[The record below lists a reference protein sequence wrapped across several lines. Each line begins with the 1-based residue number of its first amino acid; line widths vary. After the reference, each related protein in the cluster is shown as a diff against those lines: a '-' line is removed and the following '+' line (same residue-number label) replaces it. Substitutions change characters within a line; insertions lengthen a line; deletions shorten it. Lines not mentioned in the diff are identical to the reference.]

1 MISISH
7 YTWSKKEI
15 GDFMKERILNL
26 LKNIHEAKE
35 LIEINDLLGLTT
47 TAEYKEL
54 QDVMNELVEEYVVF
68 LTKKGKYIL
77 LKNCPGLKVGKLSV
91 NKKGFGFLLLEQEDD
106 IYIDAKNMNNAI
118 HDDVVLVE
126 TFLSGV
132 RKEAKVI
139 RIIKRD
145 IHNLVGEVIFSDN
158 NKYYLNIDDDK
169 RDLVIE
175 LVPESCKDVVEG
187 HKVLVKIVKEL
198 NKRKYLGEVIKIIGH
213 INDPGTDIL
222 AIAYKHEIYEDF
234 GPGVDEE
241 LEKIPNEVAEK
252 ELENR
257 RDLTNECI
265 FTIDGDDTKDIDDAI
280 GIRMLENGNY
290 ELGVHIADVSHY
302 VKPNTA
308 LGDSAYER
316 GTSSYLADTVIP
328 MIPHKLSN
336 GICSLNEGV
345 IRLTMSCVMEID
357 KKGKV
362 VNYDIFQSY
371 IKSKKKM
378 TYKKVNDI
386 ICRGIV
392 APGYEEYVDKLNM
405 MNDLS
410 RILRKE
416 KINRGYMDFDLD
428 EAKIVQDETGK
439 AIDVV
444 KRVREN
450 GEKLIEDFMIAANET
465 VASHIYQMDLPFVY
479 RVHDNPKAEK
489 VEEFMN
495 LVKLMGYKLIGRQN
509 EYSPKSMQGFL
520 DQLHDK
526 PEFEILSSLL
536 LRSMRKA
543 QYSSENIGHFSLASK
558 AYTHFT
564 SPIRRFPDL
573 QVHRLLKK
581 YLVDN
586 DMSMTTIQSL
596 QGELVEITQ
605 HSSEREVAAIEA
617 ERDVLDMKM
626 AEYMEDHIGEEY
638 DGMITSITNFGFFVE
653 LPNLIEGLVHVQTLK
668 GDYFTYVPELL
679 SLIGKSTKKA
689 YRLGDKVRVK
699 CVAASKANS
708 MIDFELVKVDE
719 NNGNKEQES

>member
-1 MISISH
+1 
-7 YTWSKKEI
+7 
-15 GDFMKERILNL
+15 MKERILNL
-26 LKNIHEAKE
+26 MKDIHEAKE

-54 QDVMNELVEEYVVF
+54 QDVMTELVEEYIVF
-68 LTKKGKYIL
+68 YTKKGKYIL

-91 NKKGFGFLLLEQEDD
+91 NKKGFGFLCLEMEDD
-106 IYIDAKNMNNAI
+106 IYIDAKNMNGAI

-126 TFLSGV
+126 VFVKGV
-132 RKEAKVI
+132 RKEARVI
-139 RIIKRD
+139 RIVKRD
-145 IHNLVGEVIFSDN
+145 VHNLVGEIIFTDN
-158 NKYYLNIDDDK
+158 NKFYLDIDDDK

-175 LVPESCKDVVEG
+175 LTPESCKDCVEG
-187 HKVLVKIVKEL
+187 HKVLVKVIKEL
-198 NKRKYLGEVIKIIGH
+198 NKRKYLGEVIRIIGH
-213 INDPGTDIL
+213 KNDPGTDIL
-222 AIAYKHEIYEDF
+222 AIAYKHGIYEDF
-234 GPGVDEE
+234 GPDVEKE
-241 LEKIPNEVAEK
+241 LEAIPNEVDEK
-252 ELENR
+252 ELVGR
-257 RDLTNECI
+257 RDLTGEVI

-290 ELGVHIADVSHY
+290 ELGVHIADVSNY

-308 LGDSAYER
+308 LGDAAYER

-357 KKGKV
+357 HKGHV
-362 VNYDIFQSY
+362 VDYDIFTSY
-371 IKSKKKM
+371 IKSRKKM
-378 TYKKVNDI
+378 TYKKVNDV
-386 ICRGIV
+386 ICRGVV

-410 RILRKE
+410 KILRKY
-416 KINRGYMDFDLD
+416 KISRGYMDFDLD
-428 EAKIVQDETGK
+428 EAKIVQDENGK
-439 AIDVV
+439 AIDVI

-465 VASHIYQMDLPFVY
+465 VATHISQMDLPFVY
-479 RVHDNPKAEK
+479 RVHDTPKPEK
-489 VEEFMN
+489 VDDFMN
-495 LVKLMGYKLIGRQN
+495 LVKLMGYKIVGRHN
-509 EYSPKSMQGFL
+509 EYSPKAMQGFL

-573 QVHRLLKK
+573 EVHRLLKK
-581 YLVDN
+581 YLVEN
-586 DMSMTTIQSL
+586 DMSMTTIHTLSS
-596 QGELVEITQ
+596 ELVEITR
-605 HSSEREVAAIEA
+605 HSSEREVAAVEA

-626 AEYMEDHIGEEY
+626 AEYMEDHIGEEF
-638 DGMITSITNFGFFVE
+638 DGIINTITNFGFFVE
-653 LPNLIEGLVHVQTLK
+653 LPNLVEGLVHVQTLK

-679 SLIGKSTKKA
+679 SMIGKSTKKT
-689 YRLGDKVRVK
+689 YRLGDKVKVK
-699 CVAASKANS
+699 CVAASKETS

-719 NNGNKEQES
+719 KNGSKEQES

>member
-1 MISISH
+1 MVKS
-7 YTWSKKEI
+7 
-15 GDFMKERILNL
+15 MKEKILKL
-26 LKNIHEAKE
+26 MKDIHEAKE
-35 LIEINDLLGLTT
+35 LMEINDLLGLTT
-47 TAEYKEL
+47 PAEYKEL
-54 QDVMNELVEEYVVF
+54 QDVMNELVEEYTVF
-68 LTKKGKYIL
+68 YTKKGKYIL

-91 NKKGFGFLLLEQEDD
+91 NKKGFGFLCLEMEDD
-106 IYIDAKNMNNAI
+106 IYIDAKNMNGAI
-118 HDDVVLVE
+118 HDDIVLVE
-126 TFLSGV
+126 VFIHGV
-132 RKEAKVI
+132 RKEARVI
-139 RIIKRD
+139 RVVKRD
-145 IHNLVGEVIFSDN
+145 IHNLVGEVLFTDN

-175 LVPESCKDVVEG
+175 LTPESCKDVVEG
-187 HKVLVKIVKEL
+187 HKVLVKVIKEL
-198 NKRKYLGEVIKIIGH
+198 NKRKYLGEVVRIIGH

-222 AIAYKHEIYEDF
+222 AIAYKHGIYEDF
-234 GPGVDEE
+234 GSEVEQE
-241 LEKIPNEVAEK
+241 LEAIPNEVSEK
-252 ELENR
+252 ELEGR

-280 GIRMLENGNY
+280 SIKKLDNGNY
-290 ELGVHIADVSHY
+290 ELGVHIADVSNY

-308 LGDSAYER
+308 LGDAAYER

-345 IRLTMSCVMEID
+345 IRLTMSCVMEINE
-357 KKGKV
+357 KGKV
-362 VNYDIFQSY
+362 VDYDIFTSY

-378 TYKKVNDI
+378 TYKKVNDVI
-386 ICRGIV
+386 VRGIV
-392 APGYEEYVDKLNM
+392 APGYEEFADKLHL

-410 RILRKE
+410 KLLRKE
-416 KINRGYMDFDLD
+416 KISRGYMDFDLD

-439 AIDVV
+439 AIDVI

-465 VASHIYQMDLPFVY
+465 VANHIYQMDLPFVY
-479 RVHDNPKAEK
+479 RVHDTPKPEK
-489 VEEFMN
+489 VDDFMN
-495 LVKLMGYKLIGRQN
+495 LVKLMGYKLVGRYN
-509 EYSPKSMQGFL
+509 EYSPKAMQGFL

-586 DMSMTTIQSL
+586 DMSMTTIQTLGS
-596 QGELVEITQ
+596 ELVEITR
-605 HSSEREVAAIEA
+605 HSSEREVAAVEA

-626 AEYMEDHIGEEY
+626 AEYMEDHIGEEF
-638 DGMITSITNFGFFVE
+638 DGIINTITNFGFFVE
-653 LPNLIEGLVHVQTLK
+653 LPNLVEGLVHVQTLK

-679 SLIGKSTKKA
+679 AMIGKSTKKT
-689 YRLGDKVRVK
+689 YRLGDKIRVK
-699 CVAASKANS
+699 CVAASKETS
-708 MIDFELVKVDE
+708 MIDFEIVKVDE
-719 NNGNKEQES
+719 NNGNKEQEG

>member
-1 MISISH
+1 MV
-7 YTWSKKEI
+7 K
-15 GDFMKERILNL
+15 DMKERILNL
-26 LKNIHEAKE
+26 MKDIHEAKE
-35 LIEINDLLGLTT
+35 LMEINDLLGLVT

-54 QDVMNELVEEYVVF
+54 QDVMNTLVEEYTVF

-77 LKNCPGLKVGKLSV
+77 LKNCPGLKVGRLSV
-91 NKKGFGFLLLEQEDD
+91 NKKGFGFLCLEMEDD
-106 IYIDAKNMNNAI
+106 IYIDAKNMNGAI

-126 TFLSGV
+126 VFVKGV
-132 RKEAKVI
+132 RKEARVI
-139 RIIKRD
+139 RIVKRD
-145 IHNLVGEVIFSDN
+145 IHNLVGEVLFTDN
-158 NKYYLNIDDDK
+158 NKFYLNIDDDK

-175 LVPESCKDVVEG
+175 LTPESCRDVVEG
-187 HKVLVKIVKEL
+187 HKVLVKVIKEL
-198 NKRKYLGEVIKIIGH
+198 NKRKYLGEVVKIIGH

-222 AIAYKHEIYEDF
+222 AIAYKHGIYEDF
-234 GPGVDEE
+234 GPEVEKE
-241 LEKIPNEVAEK
+241 LESIPNEVSEK
-252 ELENR
+252 ELEGR
-257 RDLTNECI
+257 RDLTNEVI

-280 GIRMLENGNY
+280 SIKKLDNGNY
-290 ELGVHIADVSHY
+290 ELGVHIADVSNY

-308 LGDSAYER
+308 LGDAAYER
-316 GTSSYLADTVIP
+316 ATSSYLADTVIP

-345 IRLTMSCVMEID
+345 IRLTMSCVMEINE
-357 KKGKV
+357 KGKV
-362 VNYDIFQSY
+362 VDYDIFTSY
-371 IKSKKKM
+371 IKSRKKM
-378 TYKKVNDI
+378 TYKKVNDV

-392 APGYEEYVDKLNM
+392 APGYEEYADKLHL
-405 MNDLS
+405 MNELS
-410 RILRKE
+410 KILRKE
-416 KINRGYMDFDLD
+416 KISRGYMDFDLD
-428 EAKIVQDETGK
+428 EAKVVQDETGK
-439 AIDVV
+439 AIDVI
-444 KRVREN
+444 KRTREN

-479 RVHDNPKAEK
+479 RVHDTPKTEK
-489 VEEFMN
+489 VDEFMN
-495 LVKLMGYKLIGRQN
+495 LVKLMGYKLVGRHN
-509 EYSPKSMQGFL
+509 EYSPKAMQGFL

-581 YLVDN
+581 YLVEN

-596 QGELVEITQ
+596 SSELVEITR
-605 HSSEREVAAIEA
+605 HSSEREVAAVDA

-626 AEYMEDHIGEEY
+626 AEYMEDHIGEEF
-638 DGMITSITNFGFFVE
+638 DGIITTITNFGFFVE
-653 LPNLIEGLVHVQTLK
+653 LPNLVEGLVHVQTLK

-679 SLIGKSTKKA
+679 SMIGKSTKKT

-699 CVAASKANS
+699 CVSASKENS
-708 MIDFELVKVDE
+708 MLDFEIVKLDE